1 MTLSVLTGADAGTKE
16 SELAIVEKAKGPTL
30 SVQTTKAQIEIPQT
44 IQRLESPPIPKGN
57 S

>member
-16 SELAIVEKAKGPTL
+16 SKLAIVEKAKGPTP

>member
-16 SELAIVEKAKGPTL
+16 SELAIVEKAKGPTP
-30 SVQTTKAQIEIPQT
+30 SVQTTKAQIGIPQT